1 MLFVVKMLVSADD
14 SMINNMD
21 KAGWTVLH
29 FAASNRCL
37 EITKIF
43 KTYDTTLEITDKAGY
58 TPFTLKQG

>member
-1 MLFVVKMLVSADD
+1 MLVSADD

-43 KTYDTTLEITDKAGY
+43 KTYDTTLEITDKVC
-58 TPFTLKQG
+58 TLIFSAF